1 MLTRTKKAKTKIKLF
16 LPLLILGLVAFG
28 GFLLPKI
35 RQAFAAGTYMTATLT
50 DDSGTV
56 DFSPGIDDAVAQFSF
71 KRSGTNGS
79 ISKIYDA
86 KIILRNLPEN
96 HDKQLNVT
104 LPVGMYWQDD
114 GSSDSYLSTQLDTSK
129 GARGINK
136 IAVTDT
142 PILGYNYPN
151 SGTREYFLQRGTSA
165 ITLNFKIR
173 ADWVIDLDY
182 IENAVL
188 AQLFI
193 DGEEAERAHIDVNDP
208 DGRNT
213 GGKFYSSN
221 NRMYVNAG
229 STYQS
234 DYNYYRL
241 TRSGHVRNQYDV
253 KRPYKQIIITYTI
266 DDPAAEIVLTGTNT
280 EFSLDNSRA
289 SEGIYVITRTTNYM
303 HNGDFTIPYAIV
315 IPDDAPAGK
324 TYTVRA
330 TGQTVIAQVNGVEN
344 RTVDYVN
351 SQVSYFEVLPASSL
365 VTIGLSTLKPTDTRT
380 AINTN
385 YNASTYAELDTQG
398 PLGRFYVNN
407 RGSEASKPL
416 HAKLTFDTSV
426 LGVMNL
432 EIGCAP
438 GHVIETIHIK
448 TDSGVDRDYEINRTC
463 NTYGYAQALNYYD
476 LGLERFDYI
485 KEVEYDFGAIPAG
498 FQIAHSAHDA
508 LGFAYTGRIL
518 SNTDSGAATMEL
530 YEIDDPSHTT
540 GVATTTTKH
549 VNGAGTLDITNHAT
563 QIINAGNSLN
573 FSIQVKNW
581 AGTTSYDNTVLT
593 PVMYIRQ
600 EVKDS
605 AGNFLPI
612 SNLKVKTDGI
622 RGSKDIT
629 GLFGEI
635 TYEDTPTAR
644 VYKIDGRNVP
654 DGYASL
660 SPVYV
665 GETGRTGETSI
676 TVSWSVETPFSAPD
690 QQYAI
695 ADMFFAQD
703 PIRSAAITTHYMR
716 GDPFG
721 VSGNDQNTI
730 YAATTNYYQVRGWN
744 AIGVENSGK
753 HTTSND
759 WLTWSDGVNPITIG
773 AAEGSYADM
782 RIALSN
788 NSGVEVPGPTT
799 VYIPIPKTGQNWG
812 KLSSDAADFEFSVA
826 LDSPLANPNGNYFT
840 IAYGRNVTPTDNG
853 AEIELQLDK
862 FSTDTTNWT
871 EQDWKEVN
879 CVQIIARDIAANQPG
894 QVDTYD
900 FIYSLKVVDATDI
913 VDGVTDTWRPIY
925 FQQLTNSA
933 GDLFAGWYLG
943 SYVSIKLADGKVSG
957 RLFIDANENG
967 KKDSGENYLQESGWQ
982 IDLYDAVSN
991 RLVRS
996 TTTDAQGRY
1005 NFIELSMNPESFYAV
1020 VTNKYPIDTDGDKHY
1035 FFTPKG
1041 EQSSANA
1048 YNLDNQAA
1056 GSKTTTPL
1064 HRTARISAISPSKQA
1079 GEATYNIGLVDYVA
1093 TESYSVTLEIDDQD
1107 NSYQTRPRVIELTA
1121 TPSGEDSERALNLPS
1136 QPGLSAFNLPRYDT
1150 EAEQQSFTISAPDI
1164 DGYDKTIVASADGH
1178 SYSVSYMLKKYT
1190 LTINHLSSDTGTVI
1204 AAPES
1209 TDLYYGQPY
1218 ETEPIPDSLK
1228 SELVDHEGSE
1238 QGTISG
1244 DATVN
1249 YFYILHRG
1257 TATVHHYIENS
1268 TIPIAD
1274 DESTDYD
1281 IGDEYQTAPLSGN
1294 DIPDGYELVAATP
1307 GNASGVVDMLQI
1319 DVIYYYRRVAQ
1330 STTINPFTFD
1340 SIVSHGVLAI
1350 TSLIG
1355 AIFLAINR
1363 RR

>member
-1 MLTRTKKAKTKIKLF
+1 MLTRTKRAKTKIKLF
-16 LPLLILGLVAFG
+16 LPLLILGLVALG
-28 GFLLPKI
+28 GFLMPGI
-35 RQAFAAGTYMTATLT
+35 RQAFASSTYMTATLT
-50 DDSGTV
+50 DDNGTV
-56 DFSPGIDDAVAQFSF
+56 DFSPGIDDAVAQFSY

-96 HDKQLNVT
+96 RDKRLNVT

-114 GSSDSYLSTQLDTSK
+114 GSSDSYLSTQLDDSK
-129 GARGINK
+129 GTRGINK
-136 IAVTDT
+136 IAVTDA
-142 PILGYNYPN
+142 PIQGYNYAN
-151 SGTREYFLQRGTSA
+151 SGTREYYLQRGTSA

-173 ADWVIDLDY
+173 ADWVIDIGY
-182 IENAVL
+182 IENAVV

-193 DGEEAERAHIDVNDP
+193 DDTEAERAHIDVNDP
-208 DGRNT
+208 NGLST

-229 STYQS
+229 DTYRG

-241 TRSGHVRNQYDV
+241 TRSGHVNGQYDV
-253 KRPYKQIIITYTI
+253 KRPFKQVNITYTI
-266 DDPAAEIVLTGTNT
+266 DDPSAEIVLIGANS

-289 SEGIYVITRTTNYM
+289 TEGIYTITRTTNYL

-324 TYTVRA
+324 VYTVRA
-330 TGQTVIAQVNGVEN
+330 TGQTIMAQVNGAPDRVI
-344 RTVDYVN
+344 DYAN
-351 SQVSYFEVLPASSL
+351 TQTLYFEVLPAGSL

-380 AINTN
+380 AIDTN

-398 PLGRFYVNN
+398 PLGRFYINN

-432 EIGCAP
+432 ELGCAP
-438 GHVIETIHIK
+438 GHIIETIHVK
-448 TDSGVDRDYEINRTC
+448 TDSGVDRDFAVNRTC
-463 NTYGYAQALNYYD
+463 SSTGYASAINYHE

-498 FQIAHSAHDA
+498 FQIAHSTHDSNG
-508 LGFAYTGRIL
+508 LAYTGRIL
-518 SNTDSGAATMEL
+518 SNTDSGVATLEL
-530 YEIDDPSHTT
+530 YEIDDPTHTT
-540 GVATTTTKH
+540 GVAKTTTKH
-549 VNGAGTLDITNHAT
+549 VDGVGTLDITNHAT
-563 QIINAGNSLN
+563 QIVNAGNSLN

-581 AGTTSYDNTVLT
+581 AGGTNYDNTVLT

-605 AGNFLPI
+605 SGNFLPI
-612 SNLKVKTDGI
+612 SNLKVKTDSI

-629 GLFGEI
+629 ELFGEI
-635 TYEDTPTAR
+635 TFEDTPTAR

-703 PIRSAAITTHYMR
+703 PIRTAAITTHYMR
-716 GDPFG
+716 GDPFNI
-721 VSGNDQNTI
+721 SGNTQNTI

-744 AIGVENSGK
+744 AISVENSGR

-788 NSGVEVPGPTT
+788 NSGVAVPGPTT

-826 LDSPLANPNGNYFT
+826 LDAPLGNPNSNYFT
-840 IAYGRNVTPTDNG
+840 IAYGRSVTPTDNG
-853 AEIELQLDK
+853 AEIEAQLDK
-862 FSTDTTNWT
+862 FSTDTAGWT

-879 CVQIIARDIAANQPG
+879 CVQIVARDIAANQPG
-894 QVDTYD
+894 QIDTYD
-900 FIYSLKVVDATDI
+900 FVYSLKVVDATDI
-913 VDGVTDTWRPIY
+913 IDGATDTWRPIY

-933 GDLFAGWYLG
+933 GDVFAGWYLG
-943 SYVSIKLADGKVSG
+943 SYISIKLADGKVSG

-967 KKDSGENYLQESGWQ
+967 KKDSGESYLQEAGWQ
-982 IDLYDAVSN
+982 IDLYDLASN

-996 TTTDAQGRY
+996 TATDAQGCY

-1020 VTNKYPIDTDGDKHY
+1020 VTNKYPIDADGDKHY

-1048 YNLDNQAA
+1048 YNLDNQAI

-1064 HRTARISAISPSKQA
+1064 HRTARISTISPSKQV
-1079 GEATYNIGLVDYVA
+1079 GEATYNIGVVNYVA
-1093 TESYSVTLEIDDQD
+1093 TEPYHVTLEIDDLNNIYD
-1107 NSYQTRPRVIELTA
+1107 TRPHSILLTA
-1121 TPSGEDSERALNLPS
+1121 TPTGEDQEMTLDLNPQS
-1136 QPGLSAFNLPRYDT
+1136 DDSAFDLPRYDT
-1150 EAEQQSFTISAPDI
+1150 KAERQSFTISAPDI
-1164 DGYDKTIVASADGH
+1164 AGYDKTITASADGH
-1178 SYSVSYMLKKYT
+1178 SYSVSYTLQKYT
-1190 LTINHLSSDTGTVI
+1190 LTTNHLSSDTGAAI
-1204 AAPES
+1204 ASPES
-1209 TDLYYGQPY
+1209 ADLYYGQPY
-1218 ETEPIPDSLK
+1218 ETAPIPDSLK
-1228 SELVDHEGSE
+1228 SELVDHEGLE

-1249 YFYILHRG
+1249 YFYVLHRG
-1257 TATVHHYIENS
+1257 TTTVHHYLENS

-1281 IGDEYQTAPLSGN
+1281 IGDEYHTSPLTDG
-1294 DIPDGYELVAATP
+1294 DVPEGYELIATTP
-1307 GNASGVVDMLQI
+1307 DNASGVVNMLQI
-1319 DVIYYYRRVAQ
+1319 DVIYYYRRTAQ
-1330 STTINPFTFD
+1330 PASSNPSTFD
-1340 SIVSHGVLAI
+1340 SILSCVALAAASLSGVFVIVSK
-1350 TSLIG
+1350 
-1355 AIFLAINR
+1355 R